1 MQQNNNNFK
10 MEKWIICDIDGTLLN
25 NGVISQKTRDVLI
38 KAQEKGY
45 RLFLASGRSPYTMKY
60 FVSNLKLDIYGGI
73 GICFNGGIV
82 YDFKENKILH
92 SEYIEKEELKKCIQ
106 ISQDAGLEVAVYTY
120 DKIYVKK
127 CNPKLTSGYYRN
139 DEVYKYVTYIET
151 EDLLKL
157 DVEAQKIG
165 VALYSEDEF
174 YKLKEV
180 VQQVDYV
187 RVSKGWM
194 EKSPR
199 NVNKG
204 KAILSLLQQFNQSSE
219 NIYCFGDGENDI
231 EMFKVCGFPIAM
243 ENGFDSLKQYAK
255 DITKS
260 NLEDG
265 VAYYVE
271 NYLLKKIH

>member
-1 MQQNNNNFK
+1 

-25 NGVISQKTRDVLI
+25 NGVISNKTREVLI
-38 KAQEKGY
+38 KAQEEGY

-60 FVSNLKLDIYGGI
+60 FVSNLKLDEYGGI
-73 GICFNGGIV
+73 GICFNGGII
-82 YDFKENKILH
+82 YNFKENQIIH
-92 SEYIEKEELKKCIQ
+92 SEYIDKAELKECIK

-127 CNPKLTSGYYRN
+127 CNPKLTSGYYRD

-151 EDLLKL
+151 DDLIGL
-157 DVEAQKIG
+157 DVESQKIG
-165 VALYSEDEF
+165 VALYSEEEYDT
-174 YKLKEV
+174 LKEV
-180 VQQVDYV
+180 VEKVDYV

-204 KAILSLLQQFNQSSE
+204 NAILNLMKNFDQSAE

-231 EMFKVCGFPIAM
+231 EMFKVCGNPIAM
-243 ENGFDSLKQYAK
+243 ENGFDSLKKYAK

-271 NYLLKKIH
+271 KHLLKK